1 MEERKNSFLLKNKN
15 WHQSFFLMFFFFHCS
30 LSQFPNAKETNES
43 EFPFVSLLSVS
54 LGTYVSSSRFDR
66 YVESNL
72 EWSRFLGKWHEIKRI
87 DNPFQMGLTNVTAD
101 YALRED
107 GNIRVKNE
115 GETITGRSSLEGVAI
130 IVNPSVGK
138 LKVSFL
144 YPLFFGDYLILK
156 IDRNGY
162 QTALIGGPEPNF
174 LWIFSREPT
183 ISSVTENEY
192 IQFANTIGYDTNRL
206 LAY

>member
-1 MEERKNSFLLKNKN
+1 
-15 WHQSFFLMFFFFHCS
+15 
-30 LSQFPNAKETNES
+30 
-43 EFPFVSLLSVS
+43 
-54 LGTYVSSSRFDR
+54 
-66 YVESNL
+66 
-72 EWSRFLGKWHEIKRI
+72 
-87 DNPFQMGLTNVTAD
+87 MGLTNVTAD

-192 IQFANTIGYDTNRL
+192 IQFAKTIGYDTNRL